1 MYAVIEKTTRAVLRT
16 CNTKE
21 AALVACQLEKDK
33 VGVAERCNIT
43 AVTMDDG
50 GYSEILFLCRFST
63 IGFQDRF
70 PFRSRSFFVCPH
82 FKIPGS
88 APKRIAFVMDEP
100 GVM

>member
-33 VGVAERCNIT
+33 VGVAERGNIT

-50 GYSEILFLCRFST
+50 GYSEIMFLS
-63 IGFQDRF
+63 RF
-70 PFRSRSFFVCPH
+70 PASFINSLLQVPVPDTESVLFAVKSSR
-82 FKIPGS
+82 I
-88 APKRIAFVMDEP
+88 
-100 GVM
+100 

>member
-33 VGVAERCNIT
+33 VGVAERSNIT

-50 GYSEILFLCRFST
+50 GYSEIMF
-63 IGFQDRF
+63 
-70 PFRSRSFFVCPH
+70 
-82 FKIPGS
+82 
-88 APKRIAFVMDEP
+88 
-100 GVM
+100 